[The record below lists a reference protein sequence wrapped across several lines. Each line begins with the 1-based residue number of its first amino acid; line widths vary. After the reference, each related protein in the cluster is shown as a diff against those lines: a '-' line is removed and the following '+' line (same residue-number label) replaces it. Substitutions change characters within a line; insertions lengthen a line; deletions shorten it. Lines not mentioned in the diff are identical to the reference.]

1 MNNTI
6 INIIDLTWPMVL
18 ISLAIAV
25 SLRVTYLF
33 KNKCELSIYKELLL
47 LFFLIYILSLFQIVT
62 FQDVSWAGSNFI
74 PLREILRYE
83 IGSNLFFKN
92 VLGNMLMFIPYG
104 FFISYFLKYK
114 KILPPVILIF
124 IASLAIEITQLLIGR
139 VFDID
144 DIFLNMIGGILGYFS
159 YKFINKLKNKLP
171 KDLKIDMFL
180 NLISVC
186 LIIVILIILIIVVK
200 ETI

>member
-6 INIIDLTWPMVL
+6 INIIDLTWPMVF

-47 LFFLIYILSLFQIVT
+47 LSFLIYILSLFQIVT
-62 FQDVSWAGSNFI
+62 FQDVSWAGSNFV
-74 PLREILRYE
+74 PLKEILRYQ

-114 KILPPVILIF
+114 KIWSPLVLIF

-144 DIFLNMIGGILGYFS
+144 DLFLNILGGILGYLI
-159 YKFINKLKNKLP
+159 YRLAQKIKNSLP
-171 KDLKIDMFL
+171 SKIKVDMLL
-180 NLISVC
+180 NIISVSI
-186 LIIVILIILIIVVK
+186 IIVMLIILTIVVK
-200 ETI
+200 GTI

>member
-1 MNNTI
+1 MNNAI
-6 INIIDLTWPMVL
+6 INIIDLTWPVVF

-47 LFFLIYILSLFQIVT
+47 LSFLIYILSLFQIVT

-74 PLREILRYE
+74 PLKEILRYQ

-114 KILPPVILIF
+114 KLGPPLILIF
-124 IASLAIEITQLLIGR
+124 IASLAIEVTQLLIGR
-139 VFDID
+139 VFDVD
-144 DIFLNMIGGILGYFS
+144 DLFLNILGGLLGYLLYRLIQKIKHS
-159 YKFINKLKNKLP
+159 LPPKLKT
-171 KDLKIDMFL
+171 DMLL
-180 NLISVC
+180 NTIAVS
-186 LIIVILIILIIVVK
+186 IVLLMLIILTIVIK
-200 ETI
+200 GTI